1 MTELCTWEVTTSARK
16 PQITVNAAGGIWHG
30 PFFCG
35 LALARRLEQP
45 QPLADI
51 RFGTLIALPLIL
63 DF

>member
-1 MTELCTWEVTTSARK
+1 MRREEYGT
-16 PQITVNAAGGIWHG
+16 GH
-30 PFFCG
+30 FFRG

-63 DF
+63 DFQPCPLLGIEGL